1 VTRTADL
8 EERLAAFVEHHLRT
22 GEALPA
28 ERLCEGRDD
37 LVAPLRALVARY
49 LRVSAALDTDADG
62 QVGARDEAG
71 DLPSFDGFRTV
82 ERIGA
87 GGAGQVYKLVDLRLG
102 RVVAAKVLVG
112 GRGLSATFGDFLQ
125 EARAL
130 ALFNDRRIVQIHEFR
145 PDADPPVIIMELVE
159 GFELGRVAPSL
170 EFSQR
175 AKILLDVCEA
185 LEHAHRLGIQHRD
198 LKPSNI
204 MLDLALEPRVLDFG
218 IAGGDPA
225 RGHLRGTLP
234 YLAPEQLDPARPID
248 ARTDV
253 YALGVIGFEI
263 LSGVRPFDGLS
274 DDALIAAI
282 RAGRPRLPVEV
293 EPSVPEPLQAV
304 VLKAM
309 EADPGARY
317 QSARE
322 MGEDLRRFLDGRPVR
337 ARPTAYASALVARL
351 TPHLEQIQEW
361 LRLKLIYPH
370 EAARLGRAYRQLEA
384 REDDWIV
391 GSRVLSFS
399 QIALYLGAFFLVAG
413 SLFYFAADR
422 VYGVIEGLWR
432 PFVVLGLPMVGLNA
446 AAHLLYRR
454 DHKAV
459 AVAFYLGGVGLL
471 PLFLLIVFHEANFW
485 RVAADTPGQI
495 FLDGSVSNRQ
505 LQLTT
510 LAAGAWCAWLAWR
523 TRTVALSSVSTL
535 AALLFTLALLGD
547 TGLRGWI
554 DEGRWDLLGL
564 HLAPLVAAYAVAAG
578 ALDQS
583 GRPWFGQPLYVG
595 AAALLVAVLE
605 LVALDGRLFG
615 YLGVTLTGLQG
626 PDVSDPNLV
635 DTATAMTVNGLVFYA
650 VASAIERLG
659 RRSPGKGGRGAD
671 AMQVASAMLFAIAPF
686 AVLEPLGYLA
696 HTGEYSL
703 GVDWFYLA
711 LAVGIAVLSHARQRK
726 AFYYAGLVNSSW
738 ALWLIADHNAW
749 FDQPRWAIALVAVGL
764 GALAAGFALAARER
778 TRRAR

>member
-1 VTRTADL
+1 MTRAADL
-8 EERLAAFVEHHLRT
+8 EERLATFVEHHLRT
-22 GEALPA
+22 GDELSL
-28 ERLCEGRDD
+28 EQVCEGRDD
-37 LVAPLRALVARY
+37 LVEPLRALVARY
-49 LRVSAALDTDADG
+49 LRVSSALDADTG
-62 QVGARDEAG
+62 GPAGAIGAAG
-71 DLPSFDGFRTV
+71 EPPSFEGFRTV

-87 GGAGQVYKLVDLRLG
+87 GGAGEVYKLEDLRLG
-102 RVVAAKVLVG
+102 RVVAAKVLRG
-112 GRGLSATFGDFLQ
+112 DRGLSATFQDFLQ

-130 ALFNDRRIVQIHEFR
+130 ALFNDRRIVQIYEFR
-145 PDADPPVIIMELVE
+145 ADADPPVIIMELVE

-170 EFSQR
+170 ELRQR
-175 AKILLDVCEA
+175 AKILLSVCEA
-185 LEHAHRLGIQHRD
+185 LDHAHSLGIQHRD

-204 MLDLALEPRVLDFG
+204 MLDVALEPRILDFG

-248 ARTDV
+248 TRTDV
-253 YALGVIGFEI
+253 YALGVIGYEI
-263 LSGVRPFDGLS
+263 LSGARPFDGLS
-274 DDALIAAI
+274 DDALVATI
-282 RAGRPRLPVEV
+282 RAGRPRLPVEI

-309 EADPGARY
+309 EADPAARY

-322 MGEDLRRFLDGRPVR
+322 MGEDLRRYLDGRPVL
-337 ARPTAYASALVARL
+337 ARPTAYASALVARV

-432 PFVVLGLPMVGLNA
+432 PFLVLGLPMVGLNA

-454 DHKAV
+454 EHKAV
-459 AVAFYLGGVGLL
+459 AIAFYLGGVGLL
-471 PLFLLIVFHEANFW
+471 PLFLLILFHEANLW

-495 FLDGSVSNRQ
+495 FLDGSVSNQQ

-535 AALLFTLALLGD
+535 AALLVTLALLGD
-547 TGLRGWI
+547 VGLRGWV
-554 DEGRWDLLGL
+554 DEARFDRLGL
-564 HLAPLVAAYAVAAG
+564 HLAPLVAAYAAAAW
-578 ALDQS
+578 ALDRS
-583 GRPWFGQPLYVG
+583 GRPWFGRPLYVG
-595 AAALLVAVLE
+595 AAALLVVVLE

-626 PDVSDPNLV
+626 PGVSDPTLV
-635 DTATAMTVNGLVFYA
+635 DTATAMTLNGLVFYA
-650 VASAIERLG
+650 VASALER
-659 RRSPGKGGRGAD
+659 RGSET
-671 AMQVASAMLFAIAPF
+671 MQVASAMLFTIAPF

-703 GVDWFYLA
+703 GVDWFYLV

-738 ALWLIADHNAW
+738 ALWLIAGHNAW

-764 GALAAGFALAARER
+764 AALAAGFALAARER
-778 TRRAR
+778 TRRTS

>member
-1 VTRTADL
+1 MTTSPDL
-8 EERLAAFVEHHLRT
+8 EQRLAAFVEHHLRT
-22 GEALPA
+22 GEELPL
-28 ERLCEGRDD
+28 ERVCEGRHE

-49 LRVSAALDTDADG
+49 LRVSSALDAGTGGPAGGRDAA
-62 QVGARDEAG
+62 GAPPAFE
-71 DLPSFDGFRTV
+71 GFRTV

-87 GGAGQVYKLVDLRLG
+87 GGAGEVYKLEDLRLG
-102 RVVAAKVLVG
+102 RLVAGKVLRG
-112 GRGLSATFGDFLQ
+112 DRGLAATVADFLH

-145 PDADPPVIIMELVE
+145 ADADPPVIIMELVE

-170 EFSQR
+170 EFRQR
-175 AKILLDVCEA
+175 AKILLGVCEA
-185 LEHAHRLGIQHRD
+185 LDHAHGLGLQHRD

-204 MLDLALEPRVLDFG
+204 MLDVALEPRILDFG

-234 YLAPEQLDPARPID
+234 YLAPEQLDPERPID

-253 YALGVIGFEI
+253 YALGVIGYEI
-263 LSGVRPFDGLS
+263 LAGARPFDGLS
-274 DDALIAAI
+274 DEALVAAI
-282 RAGRPRLPVEV
+282 RAGRPRLPIEI

-309 EADPGARY
+309 EADPAARY

-322 MGEDLRRFLDGRPVR
+322 MGEDLRRYLDGRPVV
-337 ARPTAYASALVARL
+337 ARPTAYASALVARV

-432 PFVVLGLPMVGLNA
+432 PFLVLGLPLVGLNA
-446 AAHLLYRR
+446 AAHLLSRR
-454 DHKAV
+454 EHKAV
-459 AVAFYLGGVGLL
+459 AIAFYLGGVGLL
-471 PLFLLIVFHEANFW
+471 PLFLLILFHEANLW
-485 RVAADTPGQI
+485 RVAAETPGQI

-510 LAAGAWCAWLAWR
+510 LTAGAWCGWLAWR

-547 TGLRGWI
+547 TGLRDWI
-554 DEGRWDLLGL
+554 ETARWDRLAL
-564 HLAPLVAAYAVAAG
+564 HLAPLVAAYAAA
-578 ALDQS
+578 AWMLDRS
-583 GRPWFGQPLYVG
+583 ARPWFGRPLYVG
-595 AAALLVAVLE
+595 AAALFVVVLE
-605 LVALDGRLFG
+605 LLALDGRLFG

-626 PDVSDPNLV
+626 PDVSDPTLV
-635 DTATAMTVNGLVFYA
+635 DTAAAMTLNGLVFYA
-650 VASAIERLG
+650 VASALER
-659 RRSPGKGGRGAD
+659 RGTET
-671 AMQVASAMLFAIAPF
+671 MQVSSAMLFAIAPF

-738 ALWLIADHNAW
+738 ALWLIADHHQW
-749 FDQPRWAIALVAVGL
+749 FDQPRWAIALVALGL
-764 GALAAGFALAARER
+764 AALAAGFALAARER
-778 TRRAR
+778 TRRAT

>member
-1 VTRTADL
+1 MTRADDL
-8 EERLAAFVEHHLRT
+8 EDRLAAFVEHHLRT
-22 GEALPA
+22 GDELAI
-28 ERLCEGRDD
+28 EQVCEGRDD
-37 LVAPLRALVARY
+37 LIAPLRALVARY
-49 LRVSAALDTDADG
+49 LRVSAAFDAETG
-62 QVGARDEAG
+62 GLAGVRGAAEEP
-71 DLPSFDGFRTV
+71 PSFEGFRTV
-82 ERIGA
+82 ERLGA
-87 GGAGQVYKLVDLRLG
+87 GGAGEVYKLEDLRLG
-102 RVVAAKVLVG
+102 RLVAGKVLRG
-112 GRGLSATFGDFLQ
+112 DRGLAATFGDFLH

-145 PDADPPVIIMELVE
+145 ADADPPVIIMELVE

-170 EFSQR
+170 EFRQR
-175 AKILLDVCEA
+175 AKILLGVCEA
-185 LEHAHRLGIQHRD
+185 LDHAHGLGLQHRD

-204 MLDLALEPRVLDFG
+204 MLDVALEPRILDFG

-234 YLAPEQLDPARPID
+234 YLAPEQLDPTRPID

-253 YALGVIGFEI
+253 YALGVIGYEI
-263 LSGVRPFDGLS
+263 LSGARPFDGRS
-274 DDALIAAI
+274 DDALVAAI
-282 RAGRPRLPVEV
+282 RQGRPRLPVEIA
-293 EPSVPEPLQAV
+293 PSLPEPLQAV

-322 MGEDLRRFLDGRPVR
+322 MGEDLRRYLDGRPVL
-337 ARPTAYASALVARL
+337 ARPTAYASALVARV

-370 EAARLGRAYRQLEA
+370 EAAGLGRAYRQLEA

-432 PFVVLGLPMVGLNA
+432 PFLVLGLPLVGLNL

-454 DHKAV
+454 EHKAV
-459 AVAFYLGGVGLL
+459 AIAFYLGGVGLL
-471 PLFLLIVFHEANFW
+471 PLFLLILFHEANLW
-485 RVAADTPGQI
+485 RVVADTPGQI

-535 AALLFTLALLGD
+535 AALLLTLALLGD
-547 TGLRGWI
+547 AGLRDWI
-554 DEGRWDLLGL
+554 EEARFDRLAL
-564 HLAPLVAAYAVAAG
+564 HLAPLVAAYAAAAW
-578 ALDQS
+578 ALDRS
-583 GRPWFGQPLYVG
+583 ARPWFGRPLYVG
-595 AAALLVAVLE
+595 AAVLLVAVLE
-605 LVALDGRLFG
+605 LLALDGRLFG
-615 YLGVTLTGLQG
+615 YLGVTLAGLQG
-626 PDVSDPNLV
+626 PDVSDPTLV
-635 DTATAMTVNGLVFYA
+635 DTATAMTLNGLVFYA
-650 VASAIERLG
+650 VASALER
-659 RRSPGKGGRGAD
+659 RGSET
-671 AMQVASAMLFAIAPF
+671 MQVASAMLFTIAPF

-749 FDQPRWAIALVAVGL
+749 FDRPGWAIALVAVGL
-764 GALAAGFALAARER
+764 AALAAGFALAARER
-778 TRRAR
+778 TRRVN